1 MSEASVSTSEV
12 DSDDSGDSPVF
23 NYTYAMTA
31 PIVPSIAADLSCFE
45 NRKRKDSKEHEQS
58 DQTLHDSSHPTV
70 LNSDEG
76 SNPTALEHL
85 EPYLPNNSNPCTRSR
100 SNKQAPTTKTKHPV
114 FESPILRTSSKFL
127 GPEPNATESLHHRLP
142 TEIWFLILGQM
153 PDQPALYALLEAY
166 PSLKPLWRN
175 RYTEIHEG
183 IYQKAGYTKGNGGEG
198 LKRYLRLVENQHK

>member
-1 MSEASVSTSEV
+1 MSEAPASISEV

-23 NYTYAMTA
+23 IYTYAMAA
-31 PIVPSIAADLSCFE
+31 PIVPSNAADLSCFG
-45 NRKRKDSKEHEQS
+45 NRKRKDSKEHEHS
-58 DQTLHDSSHPTV
+58 DQTLHDSSHSTV

-76 SNPTALEHL
+76 SERAALDHLTHLPDTDLQSIDSTGSNTESPT
-85 EPYLPNNSNPCTRSR
+85 N
-100 SNKQAPTTKTKHPV
+100 KTKHPV
-114 FESPILRTSSKFL
+114 FECPILRTFRKVL

-175 RYTEIHEG
+175 R
-183 IYQKAGYTKGNGGEG
+183 
-198 LKRYLRLVENQHK
+198 